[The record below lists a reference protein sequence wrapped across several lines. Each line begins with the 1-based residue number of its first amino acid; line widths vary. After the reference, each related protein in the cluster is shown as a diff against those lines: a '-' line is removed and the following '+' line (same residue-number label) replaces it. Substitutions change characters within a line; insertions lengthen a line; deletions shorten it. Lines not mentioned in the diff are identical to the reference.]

1 VAVHAPALAQ
11 RPWWKRIGYRLA
23 YAAVRLI
30 TFVAV
35 RRVEE

>member
-1 VAVHAPALAQ
+1 VAVQALALRQ

-23 YAAVRLI
+23 YATVRLI

-35 RRVEE
+35 PRAEE